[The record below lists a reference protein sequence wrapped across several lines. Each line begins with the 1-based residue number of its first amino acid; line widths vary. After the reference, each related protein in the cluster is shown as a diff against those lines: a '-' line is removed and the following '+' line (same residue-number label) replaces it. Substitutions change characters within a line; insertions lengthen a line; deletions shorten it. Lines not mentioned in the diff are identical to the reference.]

1 MSTKL
6 LRNVLELLPS
16 AFHRVGASGDILHA
30 SIGLG
35 SGMRGLLISL
45 ECFGPTSVSKLAAM
59 RPVSRQFVQR
69 LVDELLKGDWVQA
82 VPNPKHKRSPLI
94 GLTPKGRSAI
104 KTMLTSEEP
113 YLRTLAKGLAAE
125 DLASAARVLRTI
137 VDRIS
142 PEALEQL
149 ADGVD
154 PVTALEATDA

>member
-45 ECFGPTSVSKLAAM
+45 ERFGPTSVSKLAAM

-69 LVDELLKGDWVQA
+69 LVDDLLKAESKAQA
-82 VPNPKHKRSPLI
+82 IPAHWANPQRPLSDQNHADVRRALSEHPCR
-94 GLTPKGRSAI
+94 GLGS
-104 KTMLTSEEP
+104 
-113 YLRTLAKGLAAE
+113 
-125 DLASAARVLRTI
+125 
-137 VDRIS
+137 
-142 PEALEQL
+142 
-149 ADGVD
+149 
-154 PVTALEATDA
+154 

>member
-1 MSTKL
+1 MSTEL
-6 LRNVLELLPS
+6 LRNVLELLPN

-45 ECFGPTSVSKLAAM
+45 ERNGPTSVSKLAAM

-69 LVDELLKGDWVQA
+69 LVDDLLQGDWVEA
-82 VPNPKHKRSPLI
+82 LPNPQHKRSPLI
-94 GLTPKGRSAI
+94 ALTPKGRSAI
-104 KTMLTSEEP
+104 KTMLTAEEP
-113 YLRTLAKGLAAE
+113 YLSALAEGLAPA
-125 DLASAARVLRTI
+125 DLVATARALRMI

-142 PEALEQL
+142 PETLQLL

-154 PVTALEATDA
+154 PVLASEATNA